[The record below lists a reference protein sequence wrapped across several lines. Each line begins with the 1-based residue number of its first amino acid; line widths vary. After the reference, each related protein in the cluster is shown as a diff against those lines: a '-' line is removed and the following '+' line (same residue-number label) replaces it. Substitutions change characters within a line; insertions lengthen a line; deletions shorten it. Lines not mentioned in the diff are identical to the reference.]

1 MDTSTKKQHGNLV
14 PSFTQLATM
23 RHNLLTISYPD
34 NAETMDLKTELFH
47 IKEKYG
53 ISKSKFVY
61 RALKKEITRIKDE
74 APLI

>member
-1 MDTSTKKQHGNLV
+1 
-14 PSFTQLATM
+14 M

-53 ISKSKFVY
+53 NKLRLEKGKGKLMKSDKSNHKFV
-61 RALKKEITRIKDE
+61 RTGDNNHIREWQCNLGG
-74 APLI
+74 

>member
-1 MDTSTKKQHGNLV
+1 
-14 PSFTQLATM
+14 M

-34 NAETMDLKTELFH
+34 NENTMDLKHELFH

-61 RALKKEITRIKDE
+61 RALKKEITRIKE
-74 APLI
+74 ESPLI

>member
-1 MDTSTKKQHGNLV
+1 
-14 PSFTQLATM
+14 M

-61 RALKKEITRIKDE
+61 RALKKEITRIKQE